1 MKQFL
6 KYGLTFIGG
15 GLAFATLLAYNMVNA
30 DRFCND
36 EDVVCENDKVKVIQ
50 LTHGDENVYLATVI
64 HKNISNNFEA

>member
-15 GLAFATLLAYNMVNA
+15 GLAFAALLVYNMDNA

-36 EDVVCENDKVKVIQ
+36 EDIVCENDKVKVIQ
-50 LTHGDENVYLATVI
+50 LTHGYENVHLAIVV
-64 HKNISNNFEA
+64 HKNISDNFEA